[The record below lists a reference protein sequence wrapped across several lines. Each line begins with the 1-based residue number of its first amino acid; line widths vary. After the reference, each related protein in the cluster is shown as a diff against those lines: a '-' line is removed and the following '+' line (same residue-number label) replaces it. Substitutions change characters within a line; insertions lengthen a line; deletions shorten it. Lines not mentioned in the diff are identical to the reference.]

1 MRHLDFLSENV
12 TKCQPRQNTGASQ
25 VELCLDVHVGVFQGT
40 EVSDD
45 SDIDSD
51 EDLDDEDED
60 GDDDDD
66 DDILDS
72 SEFVSEKLYIVV
84 TRYMQQG
91 FENVYTGCEIVLLVR
106 QFDNFLA
113 LV

>member
-66 DDILDS
+66 ILDS

-84 TRYMQQG
+84 TPYMQQG

-106 QFDNFLA
+106 HFDNFLA

>member
-1 MRHLDFLSENV
+1 M
-12 TKCQPRQNTGASQ
+12 
-25 VELCLDVHVGVFQGT
+25 HVGVFQGT

-66 DDILDS
+66 ILDS

-84 TRYMQQG
+84 TPYM
-91 FENVYTGCEIVLLVR
+91 
-106 QFDNFLA
+106 
-113 LV
+113 